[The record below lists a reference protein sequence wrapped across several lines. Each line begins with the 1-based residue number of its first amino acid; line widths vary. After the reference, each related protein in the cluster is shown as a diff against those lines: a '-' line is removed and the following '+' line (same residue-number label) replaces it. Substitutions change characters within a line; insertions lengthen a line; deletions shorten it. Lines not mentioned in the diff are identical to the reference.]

1 MNFETFLLGVA
12 GLAVTTLL
20 LLVGYVGDR
29 MQKSIDM
36 LREMLDARLA
46 EVSVRLA
53 SIDRDLRKELTVITQ
68 ENHVLDRRVTRIETY
83 FERRDNDKQQNG
95 DT

>member
-29 MQKSIDM
+29 MQKSIDQ
-36 LREMLDARLA
+36 LREMLDKRLEDVSIRLA
-46 EVSVRLA
+46 A
-53 SIDRDLRKELTVITQ
+53 IDKDLRKELTVITE
-68 ENHVLDRRVTRIETY
+68 ENHILDRRVTKIETY
-83 FERRDNDKQQNG
+83 FDRRDGEKKEH
-95 DT
+95 